1 MSTRHLIN
9 SMKAQAE
16 NLDQLIQTLED
27 QKLAITKNDYTALE
41 QTISSE
47 QILLRKL
54 EDEENNRIKAVKEIG
69 KQFNLELSDYSLE
82 RMMDKGKNFFGKEMN
97 ELLQMRNVL
106 KEKAN
111 SVKNRNTQLRDV
123 IEFSRGLIK
132 ETLLMAAGTNKHL
145 LVNKRV

>member
-9 SMKAQAE
+9 SMRAQAE

>member
-82 RMMDKGKNFFGKEMN
+82 RMMDKGKNFLGKEMN

>member
-82 RMMDKGKNFFGKEMN
+82 KMIDKGENFFGKEMN
-97 ELLQMRNVL
+97 ELLRLRSVL

>member
-9 SMKAQAE
+9 SMRAQAE

-82 RMMDKGKNFFGKEMN
+82 KMIDKGENFFGKEMN
-97 ELLQMRNVL
+97 ELLRLRSVL

>member
-1 MSTRHLIN
+1 MSTQHLIN

-82 RMMDKGKNFFGKEMN
+82 KMIDKGENFFGKEMN
-97 ELLQMRNVL
+97 ELLRLRSVL

>member
-82 RMMDKGKNFFGKEMN
+82 KMIDKGENFFGKEMN
-97 ELLQMRNVL
+97 ELLQLRSVL

-111 SVKNRNTQLRDV
+111 SVKNRNTQLRGV

>member
-82 RMMDKGKNFFGKEMN
+82 KMIDKGENFFGKEMN
-97 ELLQMRNVL
+97 ELLQLRSVL

>member
-9 SMKAQAE
+9 SMRAQAE

-82 RMMDKGKNFFGKEMN
+82 KMIDKGENFFGKEMN
-97 ELLQMRNVL
+97 ELLQLRSVL

-111 SVKNRNTQLRDV
+111 SVKNRNTQLRGV